1 METFGKLHV
10 MLQSVKQQTN
20 SVSARGKASSVFSR
34 AGSLRVA
41 QAADSSVWDIA
52 QMPMLCIA

>member
-1 METFGKLHV
+1 METFRKLHV

-34 AGSLRVA
+34 ASLRRVA
-41 QAADSSVWDIA
+41 QAVNSSVWDIA

>member
-1 METFGKLHV
+1 METFGNLYV

-34 AGSLRVA
+34 ASLRRVA
-41 QAADSSVWDIA
+41 QAVNSSVWDIA